1 MIEHEPEPKIQR
13 QERRREIATV
23 SYNTGVLTL
32 SFHQT
37 GNVGGTD
44 GGFNED
50 VDVGGTGGDNKMG
63 ENSGGI
69 KFAHTS

>member
-1 MIEHEPEPKIQR
+1 MIKHEPEPKIQR
-13 QERRREIATV
+13 EERRREIATV

-50 VDVGGTGGDNKMG
+50 VDVGGTGDDNKMG